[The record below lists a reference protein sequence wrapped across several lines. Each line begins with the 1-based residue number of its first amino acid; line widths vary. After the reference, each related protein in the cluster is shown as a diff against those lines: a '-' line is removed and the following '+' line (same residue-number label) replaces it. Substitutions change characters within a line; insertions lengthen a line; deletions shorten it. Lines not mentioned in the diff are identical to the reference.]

1 MKLGLENRLLLL
13 TGLVLGVSL
22 SLAGWV
28 FDRSFRASILAGA
41 EEQMRLVIFSV
52 MGAVDENE
60 QGLFVGDDASQ
71 PRLSLPASGIYAM
84 VSTESEDPLW
94 ISPSARLSGVE
105 FPIGFGRLG
114 PGDFRFVDGREIGL
128 DLFFLSYAVIWEASE
143 EIELLF
149 RVGVDSQPFVAQVQ
163 QFRRNLW
170 IGLAAVAALLVLVQL
185 VAVRIG
191 LRPVRIM
198 ADEVAQMEAGTRQ
211 ALSGDYPQELT
222 GLASNLDRFVEHETA
237 SRARYRNALDD
248 LAHSLKT
255 PLAVLRNE
263 LADSTDVDRDLAR
276 EQLTR
281 METTVSHQLSR
292 AVSSGPVVV
301 GHLVNV
307 HSVAQRLARALSKA
321 YSARELQV
329 EIAGDETVAFRGD
342 ERDLMELLGNL
353 LENAFK
359 YTHAMVRF
367 DCAATTSSD
376 GLGVRFW
383 IDDDGPGMPPEQQ
396 PELLARGARGDTLAQ
411 GQGIG
416 LSVVTELVSMY
427 GGRLRLGA
435 SPQGGA
441 RVLVELPGKQQDQ
454 T

>member
-1 MKLGLENRLLLL
+1 M
-13 TGLVLGVSL
+13 
-22 SLAGWV
+22 
-28 FDRSFRASILAGA
+28 
-41 EEQMRLVIFSV
+41 
-52 MGAVDENE
+52 
-60 QGLFVGDDASQ
+60 
-71 PRLSLPASGIYAM
+71 
-84 VSTESEDPLW
+84 
-94 ISPSARLSGVE
+94 
-105 FPIGFGRLG
+105 
-114 PGDFRFVDGREIGL
+114 
-128 DLFFLSYAVIWEASE
+128 IWEASE

>member
-1 MKLGLENRLLLL
+1 LKLGLENRLLIL
-13 TGLVLGVSL
+13 TLLVLGVSL

-52 MGAVDENE
+52 MGAVDEDDD
-60 QGLFVGDDASQ
+60 GLYVGNDASQ

-84 VSTESEDPLW
+84 VAEEAGDELW
-94 ISPSARLSGVE
+94 VSPSARLSGVV
-105 FPIGFGRLG
+105 FPSDLGGLG
-114 PGDFRFVDGREIGL
+114 PGDFRFVDGRDAGIE
-128 DLFFLSYAVIWEASE
+128 LFFLSYAVIWEASE
-143 EIELLF
+143 EVELLF
-149 RVGVDSQPFVAQVQ
+149 RVGVDSQPFIAQVQ

-170 IGLAAVAALLVLVQL
+170 IGLAGVAGLLVLVQL
-185 VAVRIG
+185 VAVRVG
-191 LRPVRIM
+191 LRPVRVM
-198 ADEVAQMEAGTRQ
+198 ADEVAQMEAGTR
-211 ALSGDYPQELT
+211 ASLSGDYPRELT
-222 GLASNLDRFVEHETA
+222 GLAANLDRFVEHETA

-263 LADSTDVDRDLAR
+263 LADRGEIDRALMR
-276 EQLTR
+276 EQLSR
-281 METTVSHQLSR
+281 MENTVGHQLSR

-307 HSVAQRLARALSKA
+307 VDVAQRLARALQKA
-321 YSARELQV
+321 YSARELEV
-329 EIAGDETVAFRGD
+329 DIRGDSSLAFRGD

-359 YTHAMVRF
+359 YTHGAVQF
-367 DCAATTSSD
+367 DCAETSND
-376 GLGVRFW
+376 KGLGIILW
-383 IDDDGPGMPPEQQ
+383 IDDDGPGMPLEQH

-416 LSVVTELVSMY
+416 LSVVTELVSLY
-427 GGRLRLGA
+427 GGRLELQTG
-435 SPQGGA
+435 PLGGA
-441 RVLVELPGKQQDQ
+441 RVLVELPGQS